1 VNTRRKRKQILYG
14 SVYASLLIIPLVVYA
29 AMHRPV
35 ASCTDNEL
43 NQGET
48 EIDCGGPCAACPF
61 KDLREIETVWE
72 NFFPSGKERVVVGA
86 KIKNPNIHI
95 SVQSFT
101 YEFLLTGPSGPKGSL
116 SGTSRILPGQTKYI
130 VDGPIFARSEDIRSV
145 TLSIRDIVWVKEDAM
160 TAVGLISKSVQVK
173 SIDNDTAVEVTG
185 TIHNP
190 GAMAI
195 PRVRVGVII
204 PDFIGLPVLASH
216 TTLNDLAPN
225 DGRFFRLVIP
235 ADAGTIRNL
244 NLSGVMV
251 EPDPTF

>member
-1 VNTRRKRKQILYG
+1 M
-14 SVYASLLIIPLVVYA
+14 YASLLVIPLVVYA
-29 AMHRPV
+29 VAHRPV
-35 ASCTDNEL
+35 ASCTDNTL

-95 SVQSFT
+95 GAQSFT
-101 YEFLLTGPSGPKGSL
+101 YEFLLTGPSGSQGPL

-130 VDGPIFARSEDIRSV
+130 VDGPIFARPEEIKSAK
-145 TLSIRDIVWVKEDAM
+145 LSIRDIVWVKEDEM
-160 TAVGLISKSVQVK
+160 TAVQLVPKSVQVK

-185 TIHNP
+185 TVHNP
-190 GAMAI
+190 GAIALA
-195 PRVRVGVII
+195 RVRVGVII
-204 PDFIGLPVLASH
+204 SDFIGLPVLASH
-216 TTLNDLAPN
+216 TTLNDLASN
-225 DGRFFRLVIP
+225 DNRFFRLVIP

-244 NLSGVMV
+244 SLSGVMV
-251 EPDPTF
+251 EPDAIF